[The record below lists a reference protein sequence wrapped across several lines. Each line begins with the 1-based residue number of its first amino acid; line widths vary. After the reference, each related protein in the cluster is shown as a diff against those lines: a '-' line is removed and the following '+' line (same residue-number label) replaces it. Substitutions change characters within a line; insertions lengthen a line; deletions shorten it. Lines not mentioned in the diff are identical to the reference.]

1 MAMAQGLNPLI
12 RFNKRALD
20 EKQRALAVLQSQ
32 HEALAEER
40 IALDRALA
48 AEAKA
53 ASTAP
58 DFAFAFANY
67 AAATRQRQKAIG
79 EKMRR
84 LETEIE
90 AAREAIRDGFRELK
104 TYEIAQA
111 NRDEAER
118 KALAQK
124 VATEL
129 DEIAITVTQRRK
141 AEDDSG
147 NAP

>member
-1 MAMAQGLNPLI
+1 MAQGLNPLI

-32 HEALAEER
+32 HEALAEENL
-40 IALDRALA
+40 ALERAIA

-53 ASTAP
+53 ATTAP

-79 EKMRR
+79 EKMRS

-90 AAREAIRDGFRELK
+90 AARDAIRDGFRELK

-141 AEDDSG
+141 AEDDGG